1 MGKRNLVTTAAP
13 VGRENSVVD
22 QTGKTFLQD
31 HVEELIAEDFLTVPT
46 VTLRVL
52 YEFLV
57 LAHERR

>member
-1 MGKRNLVTTAAP
+1 MGKRNLVTIAAP

-46 VTLRVL
+46 ATLRVL

>member
-13 VGRENSVVD
+13 VGSEISVVD
-22 QTGKTFLQD
+22 QTWKTFLQD
-31 HVEELIAEDFLTVPT
+31 HVKELVAVDFLTVPT